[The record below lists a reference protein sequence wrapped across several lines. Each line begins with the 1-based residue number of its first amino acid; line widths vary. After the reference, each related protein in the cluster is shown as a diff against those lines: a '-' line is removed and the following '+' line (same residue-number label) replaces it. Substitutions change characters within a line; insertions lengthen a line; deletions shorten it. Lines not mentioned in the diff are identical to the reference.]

1 MCGIAGILNLKSNAP
16 LDAPIRTMTD
26 AMTHRGPNAGGF
38 FTEGSTI
45 ALGHRRLSIID
56 LSTGANQPFQDE
68 SKRFTLIFNGEIYN
82 YLDVKPLLRGYN
94 FKTNSDTEVILAA
107 YIRWGVD
114 CLQHLNG
121 MFAFAI
127 WDNLREILFIARD
140 RIGVKPLYYF
150 QDEQRFLF
158 ASELRSLLSSGYVPK
173 ELDNYALHDF
183 LAFQSVYAPFT
194 LLKNVFQLMPG
205 EYATVSKAKGFEKK
219 TYWSLE
225 NPPNSAPNKVQTPQT
240 NGITEGV
247 NDKATAQKKIREL
260 LTASIERRM
269 ISDVPLGAFLS
280 GGIDSSAVVA
290 LMSECSERRIDT
302 FTVSFAEKQ
311 FDESRYAD
319 IIAKKYN
326 TNHTTIRLSPADFLK
341 SLPEALDATDAP
353 SGDGLNT
360 YIVSKATKEAGITV
374 ALSGLGGDELF
385 AGYQYPRHFQR
396 INNQMSLYWQL
407 PHNLRKGMVAL
418 AQKAVSSNPKRSRQI
433 EMLGVKKPTI
443 DAIYP
448 YFRMINTEK
457 EANNLMS
464 HNEFAPFVITKLLKD
479 REALHN
485 QPPSG
490 VRGLPLSKL
499 PLISQ
504 VTVAELLGYTLNV
517 LLKDTDQFSM
527 ASALEVREPFFD
539 YTLIEYVLTLP
550 DAWKYDPKTPKS
562 LLVNSLAPLLPD
574 AIVHRPKMGFVFPW
588 KDWLLN
594 ELRSFCEENINYL
607 ANMAA
612 FNAVSVKAEWAL
624 FVKSNG
630 ANGSY
635 VKIWQLVVLAY
646 WLRKND
652 IN

>member
-16 LDAPIRTMTD
+16 LDAPIRAMTD
-26 AMTHRGPNAGGF
+26 AMAHRGPNSGGF
-38 FTEGSTI
+38 FTEGSKI

-56 LSTGANQPFQDE
+56 LSTSANQPFQDE
-68 SKRFTLIFNGEIYN
+68 TGRFTLIFNGEIYN

-94 FKTNSDTEVILAA
+94 FKTTSDTEVILAA
-107 YIRWGVD
+107 YIRWGAD

-127 WDNLREILFIARD
+127 WDNQNETLFIARD

-158 ASELRSLLSSGYVPK
+158 ASELRSLLSSGYVPR

-194 LLKNVFQLMPG
+194 LLKNIFQLMPG
-205 EYATVSKAKGFEKK
+205 EYATISATAGFKKK

-225 NPPNSAPNKVQTPQT
+225 NPPNR
-240 NGITEGV
+240 GGV
-247 NDKATAQKKIREL
+247 SDKATAQKKIREL

-290 LMSECSERRIDT
+290 LMSECSERRVDT

-326 TNHTTIRLSPADFLK
+326 TNHTTIRLSPDDFLK
-341 SLPEALDATDAP
+341 GLPEALDATDAP

-385 AGYQYPRHFQR
+385 AGYQYPRHFQQ
-396 INNQMSLYWQL
+396 INNRMSLYWQL
-407 PHNLRKGMVAL
+407 PHGLRKGMVAV
-418 AQKAVSSNPKRSRQI
+418 AQKTLSSNPKRSRQL
-433 EMLGVKKPTI
+433 EMLRSETPTI

-448 YFRMINTEK
+448 YFRMINTES
-457 EANNLMS
+457 EASNLMAS
-464 HNEFAPFVITKLLKD
+464 NGFDAVIIRQLLKD
-479 REALHN
+479 R
-485 QPPSG
+485 QG
-490 VRGLPLSKL
+490 PLSKL

-574 AIVHRPKMGFVFPW
+574 EIVYRSKMGFVFPW
-588 KDWLLN
+588 KHWLLN

-607 ANMAA
+607 AKMAD
-612 FNAVSVKAEWAL
+612 FNAVSVKAEWSM

-630 ANGSY
+630 ASGSY

-646 WLRKND
+646 WLKKNK
-652 IN
+652 IE

>member
-1 MCGIAGILNLKSNAP
+1 MCGIAGILNLKSNAS

-26 AMTHRGPNAGGF
+26 AMAHRGPNSGGF
-38 FTEGSTI
+38 FTEGSKI

-56 LSTGANQPFQDE
+56 LSTSANQPFQDE
-68 SKRFTLIFNGEIYN
+68 TKRFTLIFNGEIYN

-94 FKTNSDTEVILAA
+94 FKTTSDTEVILAA
-107 YIRWGVD
+107 YIRWGAD

-127 WDNLREILFIARD
+127 WDNQNETLFIARD

-150 QDEQRFLF
+150 QDEHRFLF
-158 ASELRSLLSSGYVPK
+158 ASELRSLLSSGYVPR

-205 EYATVSKAKGFEKK
+205 EYATISATAGFKKK

-225 NPPNSAPNKVQTPQT
+225 NPPN
-240 NGITEGV
+240 TEGV
-247 NDKATAQKKIREL
+247 SDKATAQKKIREL

-290 LMSECSERRIDT
+290 LMSECSSRRIDT

-326 TNHTTIRLSPADFLK
+326 TNHTTIRLSPDDFLK
-341 SLPEALDATDAP
+341 GLPEALDATDAP

-385 AGYQYPRHFQR
+385 AGYQYPRHFQNL
-396 INNQMSLYWQL
+396 NNRMSLYWQL
-407 PHNLRKGMVAL
+407 PHGLRKGMVSV
-418 AQKAVSSNPKRSRQI
+418 AQKTLSSNPKRSRQL
-433 EMLGVKKPTI
+433 ELLRAETPTI

-448 YFRMINTEK
+448 YFRMINTES
-457 EANNLMS
+457 EASQLMAS
-464 HNEFAPFVITKLLKD
+464 NGFDAVIIRQLLKD
-479 REALHN
+479 R
-485 QPPSG
+485 QG
-490 VRGLPLSKL
+490 PLSKL

-574 AIVHRPKMGFVFPW
+574 EIVYRSKMGFVFPW
-588 KDWLLN
+588 KHWLLN

-607 ANMAA
+607 AKMAA
-612 FNAVSVKAEWAL
+612 FNAVSVKAEWSM

-630 ANGSY
+630 ASGSY

-646 WLRKND
+646 WLRKNE
-652 IN
+652 IITN

>member
-1 MCGIAGILNLKSNAP
+1 M
-16 LDAPIRTMTD
+16 
-26 AMTHRGPNAGGF
+26 
-38 FTEGSTI
+38 
-45 ALGHRRLSIID
+45 
-56 LSTGANQPFQDE
+56 
-68 SKRFTLIFNGEIYN
+68 
-82 YLDVKPLLRGYN
+82 
-94 FKTNSDTEVILAA
+94 
-107 YIRWGVD
+107 
-114 CLQHLNG
+114 QHLNG

-127 WDNLREILFIARD
+127 WDNQNETLFIARD

-150 QDEQRFLF
+150 QDEHRFLF
-158 ASELRSLLSSGYVPK
+158 ASELRSLLSSGYVPR

-205 EYATVSKAKGFEKK
+205 EYATISATAGFKKK

-225 NPPNSAPNKVQTPQT
+225 NPPN
-240 NGITEGV
+240 TEGV
-247 NDKATAQKKIREL
+247 SDKATAQKKIREL

-290 LMSECSERRIDT
+290 LMSECSSRRIDT

-326 TNHTTIRLSPADFLK
+326 TNHTTIRLSPDDFLK
-341 SLPEALDATDAP
+341 GLPEALDATDAP

-385 AGYQYPRHFQR
+385 AGYQYPRHFQQ
-396 INNQMSLYWQL
+396 INNRMSLYWQL
-407 PHNLRKGMVAL
+407 PHGLRKGMVAV
-418 AQKAVSSNPKRSRQI
+418 AQKTLSSNPKRSRQL
-433 EMLGVKKPTI
+433 EMLRSETPTI

-448 YFRMINTEK
+448 YFRMINTES
-457 EANNLMS
+457 EASQLMAS
-464 HNEFAPFVITKLLKD
+464 NGFDAVIIRQLLKD
-479 REALHN
+479 R
-485 QPPSG
+485 QG
-490 VRGLPLSKL
+490 PLSKL

-574 AIVHRPKMGFVFPW
+574 EIVYRSKMGFVFPW
-588 KDWLLN
+588 KHWLLN

-607 ANMAA
+607 AKMAA
-612 FNAVSVKAEWAL
+612 FNAVSVKAEWSM

-630 ANGSY
+630 ASGSY

-646 WLRKND
+646 WLRKNE
-652 IN
+652 IITN

>member
-1 MCGIAGILNLKSNAP
+1 MCGIAGILNLKSNAS

-26 AMTHRGPNAGGF
+26 AMAHRGPNSGGF
-38 FTEGSTI
+38 FTEGSKI

-56 LSTGANQPFQDE
+56 LSTSANQPFQDE
-68 SKRFTLIFNGEIYN
+68 TKRFTLIFNGEIYN

-94 FKTNSDTEVILAA
+94 FKTTSDTEVILAA
-107 YIRWGVD
+107 YIRWGAD

-127 WDNLREILFIARD
+127 WDNQNETLFIARD

-150 QDEQRFLF
+150 QDEHRFLF
-158 ASELRSLLSSGYVPK
+158 ASELRSLLSSGYVPR

-205 EYATVSKAKGFEKK
+205 EYATISATAGFKKK

-225 NPPNSAPNKVQTPQT
+225 NPPN
-240 NGITEGV
+240 TEGV
-247 NDKATAQKKIREL
+247 SDKATAQKKIREL

-290 LMSECSERRIDT
+290 LMSECSSRRIDT

-326 TNHTTIRLSPADFLK
+326 TNHTTIRLSPDDFLK
-341 SLPEALDATDAP
+341 GLPEALDATDAP

-385 AGYQYPRHFQR
+385 AGYQYPRHFQNL
-396 INNQMSLYWQL
+396 NNRMSLYWQL
-407 PHNLRKGMVAL
+407 PHGLRKGMVSV
-418 AQKAVSSNPKRSRQI
+418 AQKTLSSNPKRSRQL
-433 EMLGVKKPTI
+433 ELLRAETPTI

-448 YFRMINTEK
+448 YFRMINTES
-457 EANNLMS
+457 EASQLMAS
-464 HNEFAPFVITKLLKD
+464 NGFDAVIIRQLLKD
-479 REALHN
+479 R
-485 QPPSG
+485 QG
-490 VRGLPLSKL
+490 PLSKL

-574 AIVHRPKMGFVFPW
+574 EIVYRSKMGFVFPW
-588 KDWLLN
+588 KHWLLN

-607 ANMAA
+607 AKMTA
-612 FNAVSVKAEWAL
+612 FNAVSVKAEWSM

-630 ANGSY
+630 ASGSY

-652 IN
+652 IIRN

>member
-1 MCGIAGILNLKSNAP
+1 MCGIAGILNLQSNAP
-16 LDAPIRTMTD
+16 LDASIQTMTD
-26 AMTHRGPNAGGF
+26 AMTHRGPNSGGF
-38 FTEGSTI
+38 FTEESKV

-56 LSTGANQPFQDE
+56 LSTSANQPFQDE
-68 SKRFTLIFNGEIYN
+68 TKRFTLIFNGEIYN

-94 FKTNSDTEVILAA
+94 FKTNADTEVILAA
-107 YIRWGVD
+107 YIRWGAD

-127 WDNLREILFIARD
+127 WDNQNETLFIARD

-150 QDEQRFLF
+150 KDEQRFLF
-158 ASELRSLLSSGYVPK
+158 ASELRSLLSSGYVPR

-205 EYATVSKAKGFEKK
+205 EYATISKAKGFEKK

-225 NPPNSAPNKVQTPQT
+225 NPPN
-240 NGITEGV
+240 TEGGIS
-247 NDKATAQKKIREL
+247 DKATAQKKIREL

-290 LMSECSERRIDT
+290 LMSECSERRVDT

-311 FDESRYAD
+311 FDESRFAD

-326 TNHTTIRLSPADFLK
+326 TNHTTIRLSPDDFLK
-341 SLPEALDATDAP
+341 GLPEALDATDAP

-385 AGYQYPRHFQR
+385 AGYQYPRHFQQ
-396 INNQMSLYWQL
+396 INNRMSLYWQL
-407 PHNLRKGMVAL
+407 PHGLRKGMVAV
-418 AQKAVSSNPKRSRQI
+418 AQKALSSNPKRSRQI
-433 EMLGVKKPTI
+433 EMLGVKNPTI

-457 EANNLMS
+457 EASNLMS
-464 HNEFAPFVITKLLKD
+464 HNGFAPFIITKLLKD
-479 REALHN
+479 RDAPHN
-485 QPPSG
+485 QPPLG

-499 PLISQ
+499 PLMSQ

-550 DAWKYDPKTPKS
+550 DAWKYDPKTPKN

-574 AIVHRPKMGFVFPW
+574 AIVYRSKMGFVFPW
-588 KDWLLN
+588 KHWLLN

-607 ANMAA
+607 AKMTA
-612 FNAVSVKAEWAL
+612 FNAVLVKAEWSM

-630 ANGSY
+630 ASGSY

-646 WLRKND
+646 WLKKNK
-652 IN
+652 IE